1 MLRFIVFFLS
11 NPWKPMTDK
20 ERIEKLLETLLR
32 IRNALTIIQ
41 ETPGDQGV
49 EADIETLKKTID
61 YVISQNADQIKLDL

>member
-1 MLRFIVFFLS
+1 
-11 NPWKPMTDK
+11 MTDK